1 MRLGSQWDEDEN
13 LLAAVAVLGYFGG
26 TFPSTGYWLRRRW
39 GFIWRGRSRFVEC
52 GLLYLQSPGIVV
64 FSPSMMTII
73 NSNGITCHD
82 LSDFLPTTRL
92 FGELEDALGPG
103 GGEGVDPEW
112 YLRPINLVK
121 NQSVESIDD
130 DKRLLNNKN
139 TRGWPNS
146 YWSQLYK

>member
-1 MRLGSQWDEDEN
+1 ME
-13 LLAAVAVLGYFGG
+13 LLAMICQIYYQLHASL
-26 TFPSTGYWLRRRW
+26 
-39 GFIWRGRSRFVEC
+39 
-52 GLLYLQSPGIVV
+52 
-64 FSPSMMTII
+64 
-73 NSNGITCHD
+73 
-82 LSDFLPTTRL
+82 
-92 FGELEDALGPG
+92 GELEDALGPD
-103 GGEGVDPEW
+103 GGEGEDPEW